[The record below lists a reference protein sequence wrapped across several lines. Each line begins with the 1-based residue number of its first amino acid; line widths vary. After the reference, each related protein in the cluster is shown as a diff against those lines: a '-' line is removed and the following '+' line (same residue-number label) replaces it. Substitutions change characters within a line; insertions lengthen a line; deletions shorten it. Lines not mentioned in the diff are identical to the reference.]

1 MPKFR
6 LSSLRFPIIAAPMA
20 GGCNTPAWVAGV
32 GKQGGLG
39 SFGFA
44 YSKCDKI
51 RSDISTA
58 RQLAPGCPVNA
69 NFFVFQHLP
78 SFPSTDDK
86 AALETINQLPH
97 GEPVNLPTSPYFY
110 DLEEQLQ
117 VVWELRPEVITFHFG
132 IPNNGIMRR
141 AHDLDITIGITAT
154 CVEEALQIKDAGA
167 DFIIVQGTE
176 AGGHR
181 GCFDI
186 AESPPNYISTMDLLR
201 QCASH
206 DHLHRVPL
214 VAAGGL
220 MHGTDISR
228 ALRAGAAAA
237 QVGTLFLPTTES
249 GIHQTY
255 KEYLLRKEGRDTVMT
270 RGFSGRWARA
280 IGNKFTDH
288 MHGKAVLPFPI
299 QNTATQSMRK
309 RAQTTN
315 DGEYMSLYAGSLY
328 KGCRDIQSVEE
339 VFQSL
344 VSELSSDI
352 V

>member
-32 GKQGGLG
+32 GRQGGLG

-51 RSDISTA
+51 HNDITIA

-69 NFFVFQHLP
+69 NFFVFPHISSSPPIDHKL
-78 SFPSTDDK
+78 
-86 AALETINQLPH
+86 ALETLNRLPH
-97 GEPVNLPTSPYFY
+97 SEPIDLPTSPYFY
-110 DLEEQLQ
+110 DLEEQVQ
-117 VVWELRPEVITFHFG
+117 MVWELRPEVITFHFG
-132 IPNNGIMRR
+132 IPHDDILRR

-154 CVEEALQIKDAGA
+154 CVEEALKIKEAGA

-181 GCFDI
+181 GCFNI
-186 AESPPNYISTMDLLR
+186 TGTPPNSISTMDLLQ

-206 DHLHRVPL
+206 KHLQHIPL

-220 MHGTDISR
+220 MRGEDISR
-228 ALRAGAAAA
+228 ALQEGAAAV
-237 QVGTLFLPTTES
+237 QIGTLFLPTTES
-249 GIHQTY
+249 GIHRTY
-255 KEYLLRKEGRDTVMT
+255 KEYLLNRKGRDTVLT

-280 IGNKFTDH
+280 IGNEFTDH
-288 MHGKAVLPFPI
+288 MHGKTVLPFPM
-299 QNTATQSMRK
+299 QNTATQSIRK
-309 RAQTTN
+309 LAQENN

-328 KGCRDIQSVEE
+328 KDCRSIQSVED

-344 VSELSSDI
+344 VNELK
-352 V
+352 